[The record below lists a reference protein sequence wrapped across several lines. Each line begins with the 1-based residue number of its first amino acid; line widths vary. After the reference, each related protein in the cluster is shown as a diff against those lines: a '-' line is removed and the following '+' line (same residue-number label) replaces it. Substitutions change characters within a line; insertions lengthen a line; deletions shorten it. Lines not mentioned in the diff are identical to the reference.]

1 MNAAV
6 FVGGLGTRL
15 RTIAPV
21 KALAPLGAGTL
32 LSYQLDRLAP
42 LRPDRTVL
50 LAGHAADALPDLPG
64 VEVRVESTPLGTAG
78 ALHAL
83 GPGTWLVLNV
93 DHVSDLD
100 LAGLLAAHDGRA
112 TAVVHRVQHQIPQGV
127 VTLRD
132 DLVIEYRERPTLDL
146 WVTVGAY
153 VFDGDALT
161 DALDGSRCDM
171 PELIQRLAPVRRFVH
186 PGAWFDAGTPSRLA
200 AADAWLRQH

>member
-1 MNAAV
+1 VNAAV

-15 RTIAPV
+15 RSVAPV

-42 LRPDRTVL
+42 LQPERVVL
-50 LAGHAADALPDLPG
+50 LAGHAADALPALPG
-64 VEVRVESTPLGTAG
+64 VEIRTEPSPLGTAG
-78 ALHAL
+78 ALHGL

-100 LAGLLAAHDGRA
+100 LPGLLAAHDGRA
-112 TAVVHRVQHQIPQGV
+112 TAVVHPIQHQIPQGV
-127 VTLRD
+127 VTLAGD
-132 DLVIEYRERPTLDL
+132 QVVAYRERPTLDL

-153 VFDGDALT
+153 VFDGDALRG
-161 DALDGSRCDM
+161 ALDGSRCDM

-186 PGAWFDAGTPSRLA
+186 AGTWFDAGTPSRLA
-200 AADAWLRQH
+200 AADAWLRQG